1 MRRWGDSPGGV
12 SVKGS
17 EMMACR
23 MTSAFPILTVD
34 EEQMSKVLY
43 RGRKGEVVKGGHPSG
58 ARLDWLAAIQIPER
72 IDSQT

>member
-1 MRRWGDSPGGV
+1 
-12 SVKGS
+12 
-17 EMMACR
+17 